1 MNKYTINKF
10 FRFDEKTDAVLKHL
24 VEKENETS
32 NRKISE
38 SQYVREL
45 IVRCGHEQ
53 MGVPKNTLVKM
64 SRVLAGCGNNINQIA
79 HNVNMDIYTYED
91 VVELRK
97 CIDDIAESKELL
109 RRLLSELY

>member
-1 MNKYTINKF
+1 
-10 FRFDEKTDAVLKHL
+10 
-24 VEKENETS
+24 
-32 NRKISE
+32 
-38 SQYVREL
+38 
-45 IVRCGHEQ
+45 